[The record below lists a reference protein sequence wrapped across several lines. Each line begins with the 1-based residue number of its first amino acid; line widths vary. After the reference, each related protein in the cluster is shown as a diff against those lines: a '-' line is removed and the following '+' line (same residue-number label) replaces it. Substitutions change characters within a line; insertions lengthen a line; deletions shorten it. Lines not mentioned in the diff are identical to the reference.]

1 MKIHA
6 TQPNR
11 IDILVEPRETLRF
24 DYKYLQ
30 TPDFDMHV
38 MPSRQ
43 AFVPRLLA
51 GKLWEGHCTAAEE
64 SVRVR
69 LGGDSPTGGF
79 STIHVAT
86 GKTFLVRLRHLA
98 AYSFDRGGGFVSAA
112 KLWDPVRWMTGL
124 TFALLAR
131 GPAVLVFYGAGVE
144 SHEAAAGEHCFAD
157 QLIGFEGASS
167 FRVSALKPIGAG
179 GDVINAFSQTI
190 DIEFCDAT
198 QLVRSTVRATARA
211 NWAKRV
217 AYLLFIVILG
227 GWVFEKCV
235 LEDWIWSWIR

>member
-11 IDILVEPRETLRF
+11 IDILIEPQETLHF
-24 DYKYLQ
+24 AYEFLQ

-38 MPSRQ
+38 TPSRQ

-51 GKLWEGHCTAAEE
+51 GKLWEGHCTAADEPI
-64 SVRVR
+64 SVR

-79 STIHVAT
+79 NTVHVAA

-98 AYSFDRGGGFVSAA
+98 AYSFDKGGGFVSAS
-112 KLWDPVRWMTGL
+112 KLLDPVRWMTGL

-131 GPAVLVFYGAGVE
+131 GPATLVFYGAGIE
-144 SHEAAAGEHCFAD
+144 CHNASKGEHCFAD
-157 QLIGFEGASS
+157 QLIGFDGSS
-167 FRVSALKPIGAG
+167 RFLASALRPIGAG

-190 DIEFCDAT
+190 DIEFSDAT
-198 QLVRSTVRATARA
+198 QVVRSTVRGKARA
-211 NWAKRV
+211 SWAKRV
-217 AYLLFIVILG
+217 AYLLFVVVLG
-227 GWVFEKCV
+227 GWAIEKCV
-235 LEDWIWSWIR
+235 LEDWIWSWMR